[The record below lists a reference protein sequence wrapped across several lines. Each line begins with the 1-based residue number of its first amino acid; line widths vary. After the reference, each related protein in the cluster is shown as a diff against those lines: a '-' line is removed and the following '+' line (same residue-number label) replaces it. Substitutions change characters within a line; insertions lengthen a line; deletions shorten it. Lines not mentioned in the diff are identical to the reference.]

1 LIVEEEK
8 PLSEDAKELL
18 TDVKDEPHKRM
29 LAIQD
34 TTRSTRLPRKY
45 SPFPCE
51 PDGSLFPLNAPFI
64 KSGSELEQFR
74 INGVQASLFHD
85 FVEPGK
91 KYRFRIVGIM
101 KAVLIRFSIDKH
113 KLQVMAADGY
123 LTQGF
128 PTDILIIDIGERYDF
143 ILETYAPGIYD
154 SGTAFPIKIESFAVN
169 CQDLRTPAMVSYGY
183 LQYTD
188 DIENPGEPN
197 FIDHYPDTG
206 RCTNEE
212 PCDAL
217 NCPFKGYHPEAYI
230 TCQNV
235 MALKLLD
242 ETPEEDIPVIDPTA
256 DVFGQ
261 NDRFFDFHF
270 TNSASINGINN
281 ELPQNIPFTHPNNGE
296 IVENEC
302 KYIDVSD
309 CDSCAHSVT
318 LEREPETLGA
328 QAFRFVI
335 SAIGDG
341 NVDSQARHPF
351 HLHGHTY
358 FVTEIGYPGD
368 YPGLIVDNCGHGSWE
383 SQMPPVTEVNSRTV
397 RKDVVIVP
405 AGGYVVIQFIAN
417 NPGWWFMHCHIDA
430 HMVNGMA
437 ITVNELPSCR
447 AEPPDLENVFN
458 VDDEY
463 WISKEI
469 FEELEKNDPC
479 KVSLHYLDVQQ
490 K

>member
-1 LIVEEEK
+1 MIVEEEK
-8 PLSEDAKELL
+8 PLSEAAENLL
-18 TDVKDEPHKRM
+18 AGVKDEPDKRM

-34 TTRSTRLPRKY
+34 TTRSTRLPRKH

-64 KSGSELEQFR
+64 KYGSELEQFR
-74 INGVQASLFHD
+74 INGVQASLFYD

-101 KAVLIRFSIDKH
+101 KAVLIRFSIEKH
-113 KLQVMAADGY
+113 KLIVMAADGY
-123 LTQGF
+123 LTQRF
-128 PTDILIIDIGERYDF
+128 PTDFLFLDIGERYDF
-143 ILETYAPGIYD
+143 ILETHAAGIYD
-154 SGTAFPIKIESFAVN
+154 SETTFGIKIETFAVN
-169 CQDLRTPAMVSYGY
+169 CQDFRTPAMVSYGY

-188 DIENPGEPN
+188 DIRNPGEPI
-197 FIDHYPDTG
+197 FIDHYPGTG
-206 RCTNEE
+206 RCTKEE
-212 PCDAL
+212 PCNEL
-217 NCPFKGYHPEAYI
+217 NCPFKGYNSTFHI

-256 DVFGQ
+256 DVFSK
-261 NDRFFDFHF
+261 DRFFDFHF
-270 TNSASINGINN
+270 TNDGASINGINN
-281 ELPQNIPFTHPNNGE
+281 ELPQNIPFTHPGNGE

-309 CDSCAHSVT
+309 CDSCPHSVT

-328 QAFRFVI
+328 QVFRFVI
-335 SAIGDG
+335 SAIGG
-341 NVDSQARHPF
+341 GRQARHPF
-351 HLHGHTY
+351 HLHGHSY
-358 FVTEIGYPGD
+358 FVTKIGYPGD
-368 YPGLIVDNCGHGSWE
+368 SPSVNVTKCGRGSWDSLTTPE
-383 SQMPPVTEVNSRTV
+383 TEVNSSTV

-417 NPGWWFMHCHIDA
+417 NPGWWFMHCHIDP
-430 HMVNGMA
+430 HMVGGMA

-458 VDDEY
+458 VDDTY
-463 WISKEI
+463 LISKDI